1 MPADDRARTNR
12 VQEQPWWTSGSRYA
26 LLFLVV
32 SNVAVLLTIFVPEFS
47 HWKDRNL
54 QRAISE
60 SQKQQEQQI
69 AVANQT
75 LQALN
80 RQVEITRLLFDHFFG
95 KSAAEQTAVVRYLT
109 YQFPSD
115 LREKS
120 LQAILVLEA
129 RKPSVARQITRS
141 VAAIQTK
148 PVGQSKIDVAEAAER
163 RGFRA
168 LIAGNLAA
176 ARSAFLAAH
185 AAYPTYHNVDE
196 LSHVVLSPKQVVRYD
211 KATAAER
218 PVILKNTIGLVL
230 TTYSWGIAP
239 DQLTA
244 LRKEFASL
252 SAANP

>member
-109 YQFPSD
+109 
-115 LREKS
+115 
-120 LQAILVLEA
+120 
-129 RKPSVARQITRS
+129 
-141 VAAIQTK
+141 
-148 PVGQSKIDVAEAAER
+148 QSPGR
-163 RGFRA
+163 RCPRW
-168 LIAGNLAA
+168 
-176 ARSAFLAAH
+176 
-185 AAYPTYHNVDE
+185 NV
-196 LSHVVLSPKQVVRYD
+196 
-211 KATAAER
+211 
-218 PVILKNTIGLVL
+218 
-230 TTYSWGIAP
+230 
-239 DQLTA
+239 
-244 LRKEFASL
+244 
-252 SAANP
+252 